1 MRETKVVTN
10 LVQWIW
16 VKHHD
21 DNTWLTV
28 RALVNRFSHQRIS
41 DKN

>member
-1 MRETKVVTN
+1 MRETKGVLTN
-10 LVQWIW
+10 LLQWIW

-28 RALVNRFSHQRIS
+28 RALVKWFLEPAYLG
-41 DKN
+41 